1 MKRRDFLKTTLAAA
15 GGTALAGLPGTKA
28 GAAGEA
34 AQAVPKVSA
43 MKAGGW
49 YTPNRAPLRPTPFSK
64 LPPGAVT
71 PHGWLR
77 TQLLLQAE
85 GLNGRMPEVSDY
97 LVYEGNGWV
106 TPGSNVGWEEVTYWL
121 KGHGDLGYVLGDKRV
136 IGLATKW
143 ISGILNSQQPD
154 GWFGPAN
161 LRTSLDGG
169 PDMWPHMPA
178 LNALQSFY
186 EHTSDPRVL
195 PFMTKYFAFQSA
207 VPGPQYAKSWAGKR
221 FGDNIESIYWTYN
234 RTGDESL
241 LALARKQHENMADY
255 TTGLP
260 NQHNVDLSQGFRE
273 PATYWMQSGDDKHR
287 AATYQDYDTLMG
299 EYGQFAGGG
308 FAGDENLRPGYGDPR
323 QGFETCGI
331 AELMHSFEMLSRFTG
346 DPVWADRCEYIAF
359 NSLPAALDPMGKV
372 CHYITSANSI
382 QLDNTPKGG
391 DFQNSFP
398 MQALKPGIHDY
409 RCCPHNYGMA
419 WPYYAEEL
427 WQATHDGGLCAS
439 LYGASEVRAKVGDNG
454 SVVLIKQTTDYP
466 FSDTVEMRITAVN
479 PVAFPLYLRVPRWC
493 KSPTVRINGKPVAV
507 SAEANSYVIVP
518 RTWKD
523 GDTVSLHLPMTT
535 SMQKWEKNQNSVSVN
550 HGPLSYS
557 LAIGEK
563 YTRYGGTERW
573 PEYSVYATTP
583 WNYALEPVGI
593 DVVRKGGPLTGNPW
607 TPGNSPVELR
617 AKARKISNW
626 QADYRDVITT
636 LQPSPA
642 RTTEPVETVSL
653 IPMGAARLRL
663 TSFPTVGHGPD
674 AHDWVA
680 PVLPDFTL
688 SASHV
693 NDDLDA
699 LSNVK
704 VPTSSLGENVT
715 RFTWWDHK
723 GTTEWVQYEF
733 KTPQVV
739 SGDFPG
745 SALVKPPHVVSVYWF
760 DDTGRGECRVP
771 KSCRLL
777 YKAHRDDLDFKPVPG
792 ASAVGTAKDA
802 YNGITFP
809 ALTVAALRLE
819 VQLQDGFSG
828 GILNWRVDHTPAPT
842 VPAGAI

>member
-15 GGTALAGLPGTKA
+15 GGAALAGLPGTKA
-28 GAAGEA
+28 EA
-34 AQAVPKVSA
+34 KGDEARVVPKASA
-43 MKAGGW
+43 MQAGGW

-64 LPPGAVT
+64 LPPGAIK

-121 KGHGDLGYVLGDKRV
+121 KGHGDLGYVLDDKRV
-136 IGLATKW
+136 IALARKW
-143 ISGILNSQQPD
+143 ISGILQSQQPD
-154 GWFGPAN
+154 GWFGPVN

-186 EHTSDPRVL
+186 ERTQDPRVL
-195 PFMTKYFAFQSA
+195 PFLTKYFAFQSA

-234 RTGDESL
+234 RTGDASL
-241 LALARKQHENMADY
+241 LALTQKMHENMADY
-255 TTGLP
+255 VTGLP

-273 PATYWMQSGDDKHR
+273 PATYWMQSKDDTHL
-287 AATYQDYDTLMG
+287 AATYRNYDTLMG

-308 FAGDENLRPGYGDPR
+308 FAGDENLRPGFIDPR

-331 AELMHSFEMLSRFTG
+331 AEFMHSFELLSRFTG
-346 DPVWADRCEYIAF
+346 DPIWADRCEYIAF
-359 NSLPAALDPMGKV
+359 NSLPASLDPEGKV
-372 CHYITSANSI
+372 CHYITSANSV
-382 QLDNTPKGG
+382 QLDDTPKGS
-391 DFQNSFP
+391 DFQNGFA

-419 WPYYAEEL
+419 WPYYAEEM

-439 LYGASEVRAKVGDNG
+439 LYGASTVTAKVGKSG
-454 SVVLIKQTTDYP
+454 QKVTLTQTTEYP
-466 FSDTVEMRITAVN
+466 FSDTVEMKVAAATPI
-479 PVAFPLYLRVPRWC
+479 AFPLYLRVPGWC
-493 KSPTVRINGKPVAV
+493 KTPTVRVNGKPVAV
-507 SAEANSYVIVP
+507 SADANSYVIVP
-518 RTWKD
+518 RTWKT

-535 SMQKWEKNQNSVSVN
+535 WLQKWEKNQNSVSVN

-583 WNYALEPVGI
+583 WNYGLEPNAGI

-607 TPGNSPVELR
+607 TPENSPVELR
-617 AKARKISNW
+617 AKARKIPNW
-626 QADYRDVITT
+626 QADAKDVITV

-653 IPMGAARLRL
+653 LPMGATRLRL

-680 PVLPDFTL
+680 PIRPDFKV

-693 NDDLDA
+693 SDDLEA
-699 LSNVK
+699 LTSVK
-704 VPTSSLGENVT
+704 APASSLGENVP

-723 GTTEWVQYEF
+723 GSAEWVQYDF
-733 KTPQVV
+733 KAPQVV
-739 SGDFPG
+739 SG
-745 SALVKPPHVVSVYWF
+745 ASVYWF
-760 DDTGRGECRVP
+760 DDTGHGECRVP
-771 KSCRLL
+771 KSWRLL
-777 YKAHRDDLDFKPVPG
+777 YKAPGDTAFRPVPN
-792 ASAVGTAKDA
+792 ASTYGTAKDA
-802 YNGITFP
+802 DNAATFP
-809 ALTVAALRLE
+809 ALTATALRLE
-819 VQLQDGFSG
+819 AQLQDGFSG
-828 GILNWRVDHTPAPT
+828 GILHWTLDRKTKPVVQN
-842 VPAGAI
+842 